1 MIGRRRLTATKWHGA
16 GTLAIARYRWSSMK
30 HAPRGDPD
38 VRHRWVFAF
47 QVDGDLRFVSHHDML
62 RLFRRALARAEVPVR
77 FTQGF
82 NPHPRMS
89 LPLPRPVGMASETEV
104 LMIETECDADPDDM
118 LGRLQRHTPPDLQM
132 VSARRLALRERVE
145 PEFVRYRFCPE
156 QMPRSS
162 DLSNDLKTKVRLVLD
177 AETIEVERT
186 KPGNEAKRVIDI
198 RPYIE
203 NISVVDDAVEFTLR
217 VTQSGTARPSEVV
230 GALGYGTESINHQIR
245 RIDVRWRQFVGVQ
258 SCM

>member
-1 MIGRRRLTATKWHGA
+1 
-16 GTLAIARYRWSSMK
+16 MK

-89 LPLPRPVGMASETEV
+89 LPLPRPVGMASEAEA
-104 LMIETECDADPDDM
+104 LMIETERDVDPDDM
-118 LGRLQRHTPPDLQM
+118 VARLEQHTPADLQM
-132 VSARRLALRERVE
+132 VSARRLAFRERLE
-145 PEFVRYRFCPE
+145 PELVRYRFRPE
-156 QMPRSS
+156 PPPRTSA
-162 DLSNDLKTKVRLVLD
+162 LSNDLKMKVRLVLD
-177 AETIEVERT
+177 AETIQVERM
-186 KPGNEAKRVIDI
+186 KPGNEAVRVIDI

-203 NISVVDDAVEFTLR
+203 DLSLVDDEVEFTLR
-217 VTQSGTARPSEVV
+217 VTQSGAAKAAEVV
-230 GALGYGTESINHQIR
+230 GALGYRTESINHQIR
-245 RIDVRWRQFVGVQ
+245 RIDVRWRQYVGV
-258 SCM
+258 

>member
-1 MIGRRRLTATKWHGA
+1 
-16 GTLAIARYRWSSMK
+16 MK

-89 LPLPRPVGMASETEV
+89 LPLPRPVGMASEAEA
-104 LMIETECDADPDDM
+104 LMIETERDVDPDDM
-118 LGRLQRHTPPDLQM
+118 LARLAQHTPADLQM
-132 VSARRLALRERVE
+132 VSARRLALREGLE
-145 PEFVRYRFCPE
+145 PELVRYRFRPE
-156 QMPRSS
+156 PPPRSS
-162 DLSNDLKTKVRLVLD
+162 ALSNDLKTKVRLVLD
-177 AETIEVERT
+177 AETIPVERT
-186 KPGNEAKRVIDI
+186 KAENEAVQVIDI

-203 NISVVDDAVEFTLR
+203 NLSLVDDVVEFTLR

-230 GALGYGTESINHQIR
+230 GALGYRTESINHQIR
-245 RIDVRWRQFVGVQ
+245 RIDVQWRQYIGV
-258 SCM
+258 